1 MPGHLQQIVACVLFA
16 LAEASY
22 PLAPLATP
30 LACTCSG
37 GGDGLGWSYVLDRC
51 MEGEVTSCL
60 ECPVLSKC
68 ASISNVA
75 GNGIQLFYGD
85 CRTATQECAAADAS
99 SIAFAVSLAVDE
111 MDNIYFSDQGNNR
124 IRMLDKS
131 RNALVTIAGTG
142 ELGFQGD
149 GGPARL
155 AQLRKPE
162 GLALK
167 PGLDVGPDN
176 VGRELYFADFVN
188 QRIRKLVRTSTEWVI
203 YTVAGNGG
211 MADDPLC
218 DSGCPALETSL
229 WNPRSLAFA
238 SNQDL
243 YFVDSGSRKI
253 RRLTTSLG
261 DPLNNPNASV
271 TTFLGN
277 SEWTSTHGMWESF
290 RGIAKVTL
298 PGHFVSRNEHLHLRA
313 MYAILID
320 KHDRLWTIDS
330 DNNRIF
336 MAPLVN
342 RSITRLAG
350 DFGNFLARMAM
361 SSFKDNSTQANTTAE
376 DRQSMELTWANN
388 LKTWLPLEFPELA
401 SASSVQVESS
411 VSPHQVGYSY
421 WMYGAPVAHET
432 WCPTRQVEKPDLG
445 CEENS
450 AQLARFNGLM
460 GMCLDHAS
468 NMYLVDTEDSQ
479 VMLMDTDEFKDSI
492 SSADASTASGCFC
505 EQYWVGLEESNSGE
519 FFLPGAWISTDYQ
532 LDILRCR
539 ENPLLQSILEAS
551 PTPVLNLTEALAQQ
565 PACST
570 TDYCGRVFSDT
581 YPKWCYANTRSM
593 PDGSQRDMCEGNRW
607 LWCDSDVQ
615 DNAETSWK
623 FVPEATIIGNAKRF
637 ETRYWLDV
645 LGVQS
650 VMSYLT
656 SDLWLTAGSPY
667 EYVPNL
673 LSRRP
678 ANFFLRGTAIL
689 KGFVDFGNG
698 PCNETCCGLPMPS
711 TVQNGDTTG
720 HVCAFTSLDNVSILE
735 SYYPAPTNQTGP
747 GGGPGPGPIV
757 TMLTVWEELESLV
770 FNSRESAGLTSTATA
785 RSTLE
790 FCKSR
795 CQFDSTCS
803 GFMVKGVDEETPEL
817 LSQGQPC
824 IFFTHNYPFYVYT
837 IDRTVAPFDT
847 NGDANLSNPTDRA
860 AALNAFVG
868 PGVPASRMTGDQNG
882 IYVASEGSL
891 LYSQD
896 TIQGGNMNKALLLM
910 DCQELCLQ
918 EPDCTGIAFPGCYLL
933 KKVGIQLLSDSDM
946 TSLYIKEKMRPG
958 LQPVAGYSEADAYA
972 EEADRAL
979 ESYLNKPYSCAVDSK
994 GDLLISD
1001 GLNQRLRKVQGYN
1014 TQCSTNEQFT
1024 VQQVQDFELRIAAA
1038 DAACNNAS
1046 APELVAI
1053 YAAAQAD
1060 VVENGNVQLVQDQ
1073 FCNFGSSPKLAE
1085 MAGYTTNLF
1094 VLCQVCQE
1102 LNPRPVACP
1111 VDDTAET
1118 ARTFEN
1124 FGLNFEVTDLFGFM
1138 QDSKEDGSS
1147 EEYNIYGDSDN
1158 DERLAKRQQEAQDII
1173 AKEKERMDGG
1183 AFLRMRRG
1191 AAPGGGARER
1201 AARKRGKKDAAK
1213 VKEEPVKQ
1221 ASQEPEPPRSEPEPS
1236 TFNFGFNFGMP
1247 EVLNFGGQDA
1257 EEISEEHYIYDES
1270 DTEAQLERRR
1280 AEAKDILAL
1289 EQERTAGAVSRMRR
1303 GVAPAPAGG
1312 GARERAAKKKNKKL
1326 AGTAMMTA
1334 SQGLEEA

>member
-51 MEGEVTSCL
+51 MEGKVTSCL

-68 ASISNVA
+68 ASNSNVA

-111 MDNIYFSDQGNNR
+111 MDNIYFSDHGNNR

-342 RSITRLAG
+342 SSITRLAG

-958 LQPVAGYSEADAYA
+958 LQPMAGYSEADAYA

-979 ESYLNKPYSCAVDSK
+979 ASYLNKPYSCAVDSK

-1038 DAACNNAS
+1038 DAACNNDS

-1111 VDDTAET
+1111 W
-1118 ARTFEN
+1118 
-1124 FGLNFEVTDLFGFM
+1124 
-1138 QDSKEDGSS
+1138 
-1147 EEYNIYGDSDN
+1147 
-1158 DERLAKRQQEAQDII
+1158 
-1173 AKEKERMDGG
+1173 
-1183 AFLRMRRG
+1183 
-1191 AAPGGGARER
+1191 
-1201 AARKRGKKDAAK
+1201 
-1213 VKEEPVKQ
+1213 
-1221 ASQEPEPPRSEPEPS
+1221 PELC
-1236 TFNFGFNFGMP
+1236 MC
-1247 EVLNFGGQDA
+1247 
-1257 EEISEEHYIYDES
+1257 
-1270 DTEAQLERRR
+1270 
-1280 AEAKDILAL
+1280 
-1289 EQERTAGAVSRMRR
+1289 RTAIMH
-1303 GVAPAPAGG
+1303 VAQSEVYIHCPQRNAFVDPWHRWVTAITSCLL
-1312 GARERAAKKKNKKL
+1312 EDPQAAQWYNSSTTSQL
-1326 AGTAMMTA
+1326 QQHLQTA
-1334 SQGLEEA
+1334 